1 MPQENNNPSYL
12 SQAFLTN
19 AYEQLNEFKKLS
31 SNNIRTLMQD
41 FIKLKKLLN
50 IHYLQVIITHVK
62 V

>member
-1 MPQENNNPSYL
+1 MPQENSNPSYT

-19 AYEQLNEFKKLS
+19 AYKQLNEFKKLS

-50 IHYLQVIITHVK
+50 VPYLPVIITHVK

>member
-1 MPQENNNPSYL
+1 MSQENNNPSYL

-19 AYEQLNEFKKLS
+19 AYEPLNEFKKLS
-31 SNNIRTLMQD
+31 SNNIRTLMED

-50 IHYLQVIITHVK
+50 VHYLRVIITHVK

>member
-19 AYEQLNEFKKLS
+19 AYEQLNEFKKPS

-41 FIKLKKLLN
+41 FIKLTKLLN
-50 IHYLQVIITHVK
+50 VHYFRVIITYVK